1 MPSEK
6 WKIENGKLK
15 MESGVVFCSLFI
27 FCKIYKMYNYFR
39 KKGLQFRKEY
49 DIISKSQV
57 ITIKKLVLMTL
68 RVHPFPYRTRKLSS
82 MVPKIL
88 CWWRHGKIGRCRHN
102 KKAVQFERL
111 FLFYKKLYSYFFNRL
126 IDSFLYKK

>member
-15 MESGVVFCSLFI
+15 MESGVVFCSPFI

-68 RVHPFPYRTRKLSS
+68 RVVEGTPVPIPNTEVKLNGAEDTLLVTTRK
-82 MVPKIL
+82 
-88 CWWRHGKIGRCRHN
+88 
-102 KKAVQFERL
+102 
-111 FLFYKKLYSYFFNRL
+111 NR
-126 IDSFLYKK
+126 KMPT